1 MIKNLVRERMIFVL
15 KKSIILKGVLAII
28 SLAIAASVV
37 AGCSSS
43 NKETAQPAAKQE
55 VTVKVGAAVVPHA
68 EILNFIKP
76 KLKQEGINLEV
87 VVLDDE
93 GQLNPALQNKQIDA
107 NYFQHVPYY
116 ESVAKEKGYDFVVA
130 AKVHVEPIGFYSQK
144 IKSKDELKDGA
155 KIAIPNNP
163 SNEYRSLVLLQANGL
178 IKLKDGIAN
187 FAATPKDIVDNPKN
201 LKFVEVEAAQLT
213 RSLPD
218 VDGAVINTNFIIDAK
233 IDPKSAI
240 FREDANSPYANDL
253 FVRKGDENRPEIKKL
268 AEALTSP
275 DVKKYIQDK
284 YGVAVVPAF

>member
-1 MIKNLVRERMIFVL
+1 MIYVL
-15 KKSIILKGVLAII
+15 KKDIIFKLVLGTIGI
-28 SLAIAASVV
+28 VTAASIF
-37 AGCSSS
+37 AGCTFGK
-43 NKETAQPAAKQE
+43 KESAAPTADKTE
-55 VTVKVGAAVVPHA
+55 VTIKVGAALVPHA

-93 GQLNPALQNKQIDA
+93 AQLNPALHTKQIDA

-116 ESVAKEKGYDFVVA
+116 ESVAKEKGYNFVVA

-144 IKSKDELKDGA
+144 IITKDELKEGA
-155 KIAIPNNP
+155 TIAIPNNP
-163 SNEYRSLVLLQANGL
+163 SNEYRALALLQANGL
-178 IKLKDGIAN
+178 IKLKAGIAN
-187 FAATPKDIVDNPKN
+187 FSATPRDIVENAKKI
-201 LKFVEVEAAQLT
+201 KFIEVEAAQLT

-218 VDGAVINTNFIIDAK
+218 VDGAIINTNFILEAK

-253 FVRKGDENRPEIKKL
+253 YVRNGEEGRPEIKKL
-268 AEALTSP
+268 AEFLTSP
-275 DVKKYIQDK
+275 DVKKFIQDK